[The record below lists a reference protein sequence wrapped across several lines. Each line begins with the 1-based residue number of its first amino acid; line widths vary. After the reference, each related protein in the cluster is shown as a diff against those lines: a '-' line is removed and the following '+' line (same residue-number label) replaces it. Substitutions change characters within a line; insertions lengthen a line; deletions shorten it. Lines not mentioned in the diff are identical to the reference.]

1 MQTVTYIVPDISC
14 GHCVHTVEMELGDL
28 EGVSRVE
35 ASEDTKKV
43 VIDFQDPANE
53 QQLIDLLQE
62 INYPV
67 KAD

>member
-14 GHCVHTVEMELGDL
+14 GHCVHTVEMELGDV